1 MNTTHRDMKM
11 EKERNRQT
19 KAVEAVE
26 TVLRVKSQENSA
38 QTSVEKDQFS
48 LHISKCQTSREDRP

>member
-38 QTSVEKDQFS
+38 QTSVEKDQFC